1 MLKREYGERGYKNLV
16 EAIITIFA
24 MAIGYIAGYFARP
37 RTVSPVNPAIKVD
50 EVKKREQEELATAVH
65 TLLNYDEAEAYNMT
79 GGTST

>member
-1 MLKREYGERGYKNLV
+1 MV
-16 EAIITIFA
+16 EAIITMIA
-24 MAIGYIAGYFARP
+24 MAIGYVAGYFARP
-37 RTVSPVNPAIKVD
+37 KATAPSTPLIKVD